1 MHRLHVMNLLANAIF
16 AVSICWTALA
26 VRHVHFL
33 PLMVFVCNVNGVCG
47 WQQAAWTA
55 LHTVPQWWRIGNSR
69 SSCSNMYAPIKNAF
83 KGNHYFIAR
92 AKATQFWKISLT
104 TWIWLRCFFFL
115 LSIWWMNGWMDGSCR
130 AKIDQPNNGGM
141 NETKTVFF
149 SPNAI
154 SSTIISIDSSQCR
167 IMSGAYMRACQRPDT
182 YSGWFGG
189 RVVGSKLSFF
199 PHIFLMNCSRNM
211 ENWVDI
217 AVVGTHCGHV
227 FREFV
232 SHV

>member
-104 TWIWLRCFFFL
+104 TWIWLRFFFL
-115 LSIWWMNGWMDGSCR
+115 SFFYPYDGWMVGWMDRVARKSINQIMVEWMKQKLFSFLRMQLARPLFRSIRVNVELWAVHMCER
-130 AKIDQPNNGGM
+130 VNGL
-141 NETKTVFF
+141 THTVV
-149 SPNAI
+149 
-154 SSTIISIDSSQCR
+154 DSE
-167 IMSGAYMRACQRPDT
+167 G
-182 YSGWFGG
+182 
-189 RVVGSKLSFF
+189 
-199 PHIFLMNCSRNM
+199 
-211 ENWVDI
+211 E
-217 AVVGTHCGHV
+217 
-227 FREFV
+227 
-232 SHV
+232 